1 MAKHRYHLD
10 IVIFRGTPLD
20 FQKYRHTS
28 LYLKDEVGSACLYH
42 AKGTNGALTFEARK
56 EYALTQSRHLAKRIS
71 VGCLA
76 FRLDESELGDI
87 MSGVPIDNSNREY
100 NCQHW
105 VADALKQLTDKKLI
119 TPEVAERGLDAMIDA
134 TFEAEDKP

>member
-10 IVIFRGTPLD
+10 IVIFRGSPLN

-76 FRLDESELGDI
+76 FRLDESELGI
-87 MSGVPIDNSNREY
+87 
-100 NCQHW
+100 
-105 VADALKQLTDKKLI
+105 
-119 TPEVAERGLDAMIDA
+119 
-134 TFEAEDKP
+134 